1 MKFRQ
6 IPLWGGVPVGRG
18 GLFALL
24 PISNV
29 KNLFNEY
36 NNGVKMENNKLKDLF
51 KKAKYIS
58 VPMAKRAI
66 KEMGD
71 KDNIQDYTDCVKCEK
86 RIAVEKYENL
96 LKVCPLCGHHTR
108 LRAIERLEY
117 TIDGGTF
124 IEKYAN
130 LQTLNPLEFDGYLEK
145 IKKLQRLTG
154 LDEAVMTGFGKISGI
169 ETGIGIMDSS
179 FLMASMGSVVGEK
192 IARLFEESAERKL
205 PVVIF
210 TASGGARMHEGII
223 SLMQMAKV
231 SAAAGRHSD
240 AGLLYITVLTDP
252 TTGGVTASFAS
263 LGDIILAEPG
273 AVVGFTG
280 RRVIEGTIGH
290 KLPDDFQTSEFLLS
304 HGYID
309 KIVPRGEMKK
319 TLSLLLKM
327 HI

>member
-1 MKFRQ
+1 MA
-6 IPLWGGVPVGRG
+6 I
-18 GLFALL
+18 
-24 PISNV
+24 
-29 KNLFNEY
+29 
-36 NNGVKMENNKLKDLF
+36 KDLF

-58 VPMAKRAI
+58 VPAAERAV
-66 KEMGD
+66 KETGGSE
-71 KDNIQDYTDCVKCEK
+71 NIQDYMVCGKCEK
-86 RIAVEKYENL
+86 KIAVEKYESL
-96 LKVCPLCGHHTR
+96 LKVCPMCGYYTR
-108 LRAIERLEY
+108 LYALERLEC
-117 TIDGGTF
+117 TVDKDSF
-124 IEKYAN
+124 EEKYN
-130 LQTLNPLEFDGYLEK
+130 HLHTLNPLEFEGYLEK
-145 IKKLQRLTG
+145 IEKLQKITG
-154 LDEAVMTGFGKISGI
+154 LDEAVLTGFGKISGVDA
-169 ETGIGIMDSS
+169 GIGIMDSS

-192 IARLFEESAERKL
+192 LARLFEEATENKL

-231 SAAAGRHSD
+231 SAAVGRHSD

-280 RRVIEGTIGH
+280 RRVIEGTIGS

-309 KIVPRGEMKK
+309 RIVERRDMKK
-319 TLSLLLKM
+319 TLALLLKL
-327 HI
+327 HR